1 MKKKIR
7 HITSNSIH
15 IFMIIFW
22 LFVATDKL
30 WNLEAFHSALL
41 KQPFPSLWADTLYWS
56 LPIGELI
63 IGLLFIGQYRRWAYL
78 LSAILLLIFSIYMSL
93 GVMGLYSK
101 LPCGCA
107 SVFNELSWHWHL
119 IVNIILFSLSILGWY
134 LTGPTNPIDN
144 NPDKCTV
151 QPISYKKFFVLLI
164 IFFRTE
170 FCRLRKIFP
179 KKFALFP
186 GRPVQI

>member
-15 IFMIIFW
+15 IFMIVFW

-30 WNLEAFHSALL
+30 WNLETFHSALL

-63 IGLLFIGQYRRWAYL
+63 IGLLFIGQYRRLAYL
-78 LSAILLLIFSIYMSL
+78 LSAILLFIFSIYISL
-93 GVMGLYSK
+93 GVIGVYSK
-101 LPCGCA
+101 RPCGCA

-186 GRPVQI
+186 GRPVQL